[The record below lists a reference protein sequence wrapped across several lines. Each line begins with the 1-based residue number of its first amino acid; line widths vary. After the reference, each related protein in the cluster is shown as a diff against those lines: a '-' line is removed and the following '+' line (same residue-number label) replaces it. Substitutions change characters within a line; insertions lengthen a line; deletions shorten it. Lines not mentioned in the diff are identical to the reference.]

1 MADFNSD
8 KERHVDHTFVVQ
20 KAWPNSPDS
29 VMTSKG
35 ELKGNG
41 QGRFTVK
48 DETLARE
55 IQKAYPRDFAVTRM
69 RTPKPADA
77 GHRYHF
83 GSMKPMPWAKYDE
96 LGRRIRDDKQEV
108 TDGSDKRTE
117 GSNNGGNG
125 AGIGDGEGQRTTDGE
140 GATG

>member
-1 MADFNSD
+1 MPDYNPD

-35 ELKGNG
+35 ELKGNH

-55 IQKAYPRDFAVTRM
+55 IQKSYPRDFAVTRM

-83 GSMKPMPWAKYDE
+83 GGWPEMPWKKY
-96 LGRRIRDDKQEV
+96 IQQEV
-108 TDGSDKRTE
+108 IDGSHERK
-117 GSNNGGNG
+117 SNSDNGGNSG
-125 AGIGDGEGQRTTDGE
+125 GIGDGQGERTTDGE
-140 GATG
+140 S

>member
-8 KERHVDHTFVVQ
+8 KERHVDHKFVVQ
-20 KAWPNSPDS
+20 SAWPNSPKEI
-29 VMTSKG
+29 MTSKG
-35 ELKGNG
+35 LLKANE
-41 QGRFTVK
+41 QGRMLVK
-48 DETLARE
+48 DESLARE
-55 IQKAYPRDFAVTRM
+55 IQREHPTDLAVTRM
-69 RTPKPADA
+69 RMPKPADA

-117 GSNNGGNG
+117 GSNNGGSG
-125 AGIGDGEGQRTTDGE
+125 GYIGDGEGERTTDGE
-140 GATG
+140 GVTG

>member
-1 MADFNSD
+1 MPDFNSD
-8 KERHVDHTFVVQ
+8 REKHVDHTFVVQ

-69 RTPKPADA
+69 RTPKPADQ

-83 GSMKPMPWAKYDE
+83 GGWPEMPWKKN
-96 LGRRIRDDKQEV
+96 IQQEV

-117 GSNNGGNG
+117 GNDNGGNG
-125 AGIGDGEGQRTTDGE
+125 GDIGDGQGQRTVDGE